1 MTEDRFL
8 DWRVLVARYRD
19 LEVKA
24 GLARKLIAP
33 CWPAQENKVC
43 VESKA
48 FCKYYR

>member
-8 DWRVLVARYRD
+8 DCRVLVARYRD

-24 GLARKLIAP
+24 GLGQKLIAP
-33 CWPAQENKVC
+33 CWPAQENEVH

-48 FCKYYR
+48 S